1 MSKIKIVKY
10 NFFRPTIK
18 TNEDEALID
27 LSGVF
32 ERIRRQ
38 YRDGVGMYK
47 IIYEYNGE
55 PARLADINFETE
67 TGFYHLVFER
77 LNYQIPS
84 RTTLHGESQLIELED
99 DEYIGIDVNLL
110 YDPTNHILMIQ
121 RNRDS
126 LSTTGIES
134 FISTILNRDV
144 ENLEGIFCLA
154 IVSDENIRTRALR
167 QSAYRKLHFKVI
179 GTKADDIISRLTR
192 NQDDLGIETV
202 EVILSSKPNR
212 SSEIDGTF
220 ARQLLQEYSEDPEV
234 QKLRVRARSS
244 EESSIEAIDLFDY
257 KIEAI
262 SEFEFIENRYLNPI
276 SVFYKMQ
283 ELYLD
288 EYQSIIRRVCGMVEN
303 V

>member
-18 TNEDEALID
+18 TNENEVLID

-38 YRDGVGMYK
+38 YQAGVGTYK

-55 PARLADINFETE
+55 PARLADIKFEVE
-67 TGFYHLVFER
+67 TGFYHLIFER

-84 RTTLHGESQLIELED
+84 RTTLHGESQIIELED

-110 YDPTNHILMIQ
+110 YDPRDHVLMIQ

-134 FISTILNRDV
+134 FINTILNRDI
-144 ENLEGIFCLA
+144 ENLEGSFCLA
-154 IVSDENIRTRALR
+154 IVSDENIKTKALR
-167 QSAYRKLHFKVI
+167 QSVYRKLHFKVT

-192 NQDDLGIETV
+192 NQGDLGIETV
-202 EVILSSKPNR
+202 EVILSSKPTRNA
-212 SSEIDGTF
+212 EIDETF
-220 ARQLLQEYSEDPEV
+220 SKQLLEEYSEDPEV
-234 QKLRVRARSS
+234 QKLRIRARSS
-244 EESSIEAIDLFDY
+244 EDSSIEAIDLFDY

-262 SEFEFIENRYLNPI
+262 SEFEFNENRYLNPI
-276 SVFYKMQ
+276 SVFERMQ
-283 ELYLD
+283 NLYIN
-288 EYQSIIRRVCGMVEN
+288 EYQQIIRRVCAIVEN